1 LAEFRENATET
12 IERLKQTGEA
22 EILTVDGEAKAVLL
36 SPAMYDEMAREVML
50 ARDVAVIER
59 SMKQI
64 KEGKF
69 EEAGVLFDRLHA
81 NLLAMKAAQSQGTT
95 K

>member
-1 LAEFRENATET
+1 MIATEHTLSLAEFRENATET
-12 IERLKQTGEA
+12 IERLKQT
-22 EILTVDGEAKAVLL
+22 
-36 SPAMYDEMAREVML
+36 
-50 ARDVAVIER
+50 DVAVIER